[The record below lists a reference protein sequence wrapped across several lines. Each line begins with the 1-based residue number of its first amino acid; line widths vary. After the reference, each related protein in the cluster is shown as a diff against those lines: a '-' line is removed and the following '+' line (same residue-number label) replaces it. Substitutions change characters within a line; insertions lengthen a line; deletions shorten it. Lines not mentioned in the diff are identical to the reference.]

1 MAQGIGIMLRNV
13 NSERKLTPPIGFLAL
28 VKIVF
33 KVCAL
38 VLFVFFLA
46 NI

>member
-13 NSERKLTPPIGFLAL
+13 NSERKLTHPTRFLAL

-38 VLFVFFLA
+38 VVFFFLQ
-46 NI
+46 IYK